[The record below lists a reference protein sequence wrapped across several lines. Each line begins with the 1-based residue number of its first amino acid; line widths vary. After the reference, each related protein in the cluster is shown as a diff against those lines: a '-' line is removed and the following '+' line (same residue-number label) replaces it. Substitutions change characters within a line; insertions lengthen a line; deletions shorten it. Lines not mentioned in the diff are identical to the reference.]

1 MWLNITLTAERI
13 NTTECSQAGVSE
25 VRAVGDLDRLD
36 LRTVT
41 AQDRQDEV
49 GPALLSASSD
59 LQTLQAGQTFQS
71 SDETASP
78 SCLQPAGL
86 YCQLPESLT

>member
-41 AQDRQDEV
+41 AQDREDVV
-49 GPALLSASSD
+49 GPTLSPSSD
-59 LQTLQAGQTFQS
+59 LHTLQTRQTFQS
-71 SDETASP
+71 SDETVASTC
-78 SCLQPAGL
+78 SQPAGL
-86 YCQLPESLT
+86 DCQLSESLT